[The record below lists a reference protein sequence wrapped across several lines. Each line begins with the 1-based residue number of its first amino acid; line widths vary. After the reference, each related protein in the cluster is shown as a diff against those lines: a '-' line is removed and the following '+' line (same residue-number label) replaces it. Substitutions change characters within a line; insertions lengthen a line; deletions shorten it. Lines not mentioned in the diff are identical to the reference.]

1 MSATKEMFLRMRE
14 QDFNELDNHTRSL
27 FTYVEVRESNEY
39 EENRND
45 ENYIKLYKEQKK
57 AKDNLQKYLFE
68 KRHGNKYI
76 TIFDKS

>member
-45 ENYIKLYKEQKK
+45 ENYLKLYKEQKK
-57 AKDNLQKYLFE
+57 AKDNLQKYLFD
-68 KRHGNKYI
+68 KRHNNK
-76 TIFDKS
+76 

>member
-68 KRHGNKYI
+68 KRNNMK
-76 TIFDKS
+76 

>member
-45 ENYIKLYKEQKK
+45 ENYLKLYKEQKK
-57 AKDNLQKYLFE
+57 AKDNLQKYLFD
-68 KRHGNKYI
+68 KRHSIK
-76 TIFDKS
+76 

>member
-14 QDFNELDNHTRSL
+14 QDFNELDNNTRSL

-45 ENYIKLYKEQKK
+45 ENYLKLYKEQKK
-57 AKDNLQKYLFE
+57 AKDNLQKYLFD
-68 KRHGNKYI
+68 KRHGNK
-76 TIFDKS
+76 

>member
-14 QDFNELDNHTRSL
+14 QDFNELDNNTSSL

-39 EENRND
+39 EENKAD
-45 ENYIKLYKEQKK
+45 YNYLKLYKEQKK

-68 KRHGNKYI
+68 KRHSNK
-76 TIFDKS
+76 

>member
-45 ENYIKLYKEQKK
+45 ENYLKLYKEQKK
-57 AKDNLQKYLFE
+57 AKDNLQKYLFD
-68 KRHGNKYI
+68 KRHGNK
-76 TIFDKS
+76 

>member
-14 QDFNELDNHTRSL
+14 QDFNELDNNTRSL

-45 ENYIKLYKEQKK
+45 ENYLKLYKEQKK
-57 AKDNLQKYLFE
+57 SKDNLQKYLFD
-68 KRHGNKYI
+68 KRHSIK
-76 TIFDKS
+76 

>member
-14 QDFNELDNHTRSL
+14 QDFNELDNNTRSL

-45 ENYIKLYKEQKK
+45 ENYLKLYKEQKK

-68 KRHGNKYI
+68 KRHNTK
-76 TIFDKS
+76 

>member
-45 ENYIKLYKEQKK
+45 ENYLKLYKEQKK
-57 AKDNLQKYLFE
+57 SKDNLQKYLFD
-68 KRHGNKYI
+68 KRHNNK
-76 TIFDKS
+76 

>member
-45 ENYIKLYKEQKK
+45 ENYLKLYKEQKK
-57 AKDNLQKYLFE
+57 SKDNLQKYLFE
-68 KRHGNKYI
+68 KRHGNK
-76 TIFDKS
+76 

>member
-45 ENYIKLYKEQKK
+45 ENYLKLYKEHKK
-57 AKDNLQKYLFE
+57 SKDNLQKYLFD
-68 KRHGNKYI
+68 KRHNNK
-76 TIFDKS
+76 

>member
-57 AKDNLQKYLFE
+57 AKDNLQKYLFD
-68 KRHGNKYI
+68 KRHGNK
-76 TIFDKS
+76 

>member
-1 MSATKEMFLRMRE
+1 MRE

-45 ENYIKLYKEQKK
+45 ENYLKLYKEQKK
-57 AKDNLQKYLFE
+57 SKDNLQKYLFD
-68 KRHGNKYI
+68 KRHSIK
-76 TIFDKS
+76 

>member
-45 ENYIKLYKEQKK
+45 ENYLTLYKEQKK

-68 KRHGNKYI
+68 KRHNNK
-76 TIFDKS
+76 

>member
-45 ENYIKLYKEQKK
+45 ENYLKLYKEQKK

-68 KRHGNKYI
+68 KRHNNK
-76 TIFDKS
+76 

>member
-45 ENYIKLYKEQKK
+45 ENYLKLYKEQKK
-57 AKDNLQKYLFE
+57 SKDNLQKYLFD
-68 KRHGNKYI
+68 KRHGNK
-76 TIFDKS
+76 

>member
-45 ENYIKLYKEQKK
+45 ENYLKLYKEQKK

-68 KRHGNKYI
+68 KRHSNK
-76 TIFDKS
+76 

>member
-1 MSATKEMFLRMRE
+1 MSATKEMLLRMRE
-14 QDFNELDNHTRSL
+14 QDFNELDNHTRTL

>member
-14 QDFNELDNHTRSL
+14 QDFNELDNNTRSL

-68 KRHGNKYI
+68 KRHNTK
-76 TIFDKS
+76 